1 MENDCLS
8 KVVVDVQS
16 RKFYLYSDNGDEK
29 VLDCESPQQFMDVLE
44 VCRKLLDERILK
56 YASVVW
62 GKTPA
67 FQADVTGSIPVT
79 RLYWECGGIGR
90 HTRLKIC

>member
-29 VLDCESPQQFMDVLE
+29 VLDCESTQQFMDVLE

-56 YASVVW
+56 YASVV
-62 GKTPA
+62 
-67 FQADVTGSIPVT
+67 
-79 RLYWECGGIGR
+79 
-90 HTRLKIC
+90 